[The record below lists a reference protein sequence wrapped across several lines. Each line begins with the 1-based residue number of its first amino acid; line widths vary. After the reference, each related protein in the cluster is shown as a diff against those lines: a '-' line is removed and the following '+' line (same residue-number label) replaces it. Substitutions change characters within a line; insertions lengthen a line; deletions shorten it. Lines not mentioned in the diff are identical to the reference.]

1 MDKIGARKAAYTY
14 VRNFVTGRTCIAGI
28 KPDPSEAGLAHALG
42 AMSIMDELHALK
54 QGETDPSQRLV
65 EACRRLNNGAILQEG
80 EIETYLIN
88 PFTQD

>member
-14 VRNFVTGRTCIAGI
+14 VRNFVTGHTCVAGI

-42 AMSIMDELHALK
+42 LMDIQDELLALK
-54 QGETDPSQRLV
+54 QGETDPSQSLV
-65 EACRRLNNGAILQEG
+65 EACRKLNDGAVLLER

-88 PFTQD
+88 PFTQE